1 MDREDIPKEIVEK
14 LMFYTKCL
22 TTFKQ
27 AGKGLFSSTE
37 IAKRLKLKPTLVRK
51 DFSYVGQL

>member
-1 MDREDIPKEIVEK
+1 M
-14 LMFYTKCL
+14 
-22 TTFKQ
+22 
-27 AGKGLFSSTE
+27 STE